1 LAKTSAE
8 SNAQIQKIAEQNE
21 LNQKQNNEIKDLQ
34 NEKNNLIALKSELS
48 AQNESLQKLLD
59 SQKEEIVKIQEEAK
73 LQFENLANKILEEKT
88 EKFTTLNQNN
98 LKTILEPFQEKIS
111 ELKTE

>member
-1 LAKTSAE
+1 
-8 SNAQIQKIAEQNE
+8 
-21 LNQKQNNEIKDLQ
+21 
-34 NEKNNLIALKSELS
+34 
-48 AQNESLQKLLD
+48 
-59 SQKEEIVKIQEEAK
+59 
-73 LQFENLANKILEEKT
+73 LANKILEEKT